1 MKIREA
7 VKEDFEQIW
16 IIFQHIVSAG
26 ETYAYP
32 SETSKEEAFQIWMEQ
47 PHKTFVCV
55 EQQHILELTI

>member
-26 ETYAYP
+26 EIYSYP
-32 SETSKEEAFQIWMEQ
+32 VETSKEEAFQIWMEQ
-47 PHKTFVCV
+47 PLNQPLLKLAMHP
-55 EQQHILELTI
+55 LLTK

>member
-32 SETSKEEAFQIWMEQ
+32 VETRKKKLFKFGWSSHTKPLSALNSS
-47 PHKTFVCV
+47 TF
-55 EQQHILELTI
+55 LGLTI

>member
-1 MKIREA
+1 MKIGEA

-32 SETSKEEAFQIWMEQ
+32 VETSKEEAFLNLDGAATQN
-47 PHKTFVCV
+47 
-55 EQQHILELTI
+55 LRLR